1 MRVTTGAKEIPMTKL
16 TALCVF
22 CGSRKGDDPAHA
34 LEGEKLGRLMGE
46 RGVKLVYG
54 GGGIGLMAIVANAVI
69 KAGGRVTGIIPKFL
83 RDYEVGAVTGS
94 DEIVVEGMH
103 ERKAKMFEIS
113 DAFVVLPGGLGT
125 LDESFEI
132 ITWKQLQQ
140 HNKPIVFVNTNGY
153 WDPYFAL
160 IDRVVD
166 GGFGHHKVKEL
177 FSVVE
182 NVEDVFDAI
191 SAAPDADE
199 EVLTSHL

>member
-1 MRVTTGAKEIPMTKL
+1 MTSL
-16 TALCVF
+16 TSLCVF
-22 CGSRKGDDPAHA
+22 CGSRIGSDPDHA
-34 LEGEKLGRLMGE
+34 LQGKRLGQLLAE

-54 GGGIGLMAIVANAVI
+54 GGGIGLMAEVANATI
-69 KAGGRVTGIIPKFL
+69 ASGGRVTGIIPEFL
-83 RDYEVGAVTGS
+83 RAYEVGVVDGAE
-94 DEIVVEGMH
+94 EIVVEGMH

-125 LDESFEI
+125 LDESIEI
-132 ITWKQLQQ
+132 TTWKQLQQ

-177 FSVVE
+177 FQVVDCVDE
-182 NVEDVFDAI
+182 IFEAI
-191 SAAPDADE
+191 AAAPEADAV
-199 EVLTSHL
+199 VLTSHL